1 VRTPGKVKLIIK
13 SNTWWSGSATSSLRD
28 LLSATSWPTMSWCGL
43 NDFIL
48 FFLSWVHSTFHIFF
62 NDPSGT
68 HLSVTSLLHNV
79 CIEDLIDFLKFSNL
93 ALRQVLFR
101 LHDYWFRAV
110 RFFSTTIA
118 LKSESAHFRCVTKY
132 VILISF

>member
-1 VRTPGKVKLIIK
+1 
-13 SNTWWSGSATSSLRD
+13 
-28 LLSATSWPTMSWCGL
+28 
-43 NDFIL
+43 
-48 FFLSWVHSTFHIFF
+48 LSWVHSTFHIFF